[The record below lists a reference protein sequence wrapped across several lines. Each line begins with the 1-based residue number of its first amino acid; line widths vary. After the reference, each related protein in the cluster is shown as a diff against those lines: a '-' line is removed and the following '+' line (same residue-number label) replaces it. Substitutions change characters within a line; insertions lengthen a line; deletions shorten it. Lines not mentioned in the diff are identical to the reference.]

1 MSNATTREP
10 ERENAAAIG
19 NPTYPK
25 PTTAIR
31 RWCAISRPAI
41 LTTGSHLAEPR
52 EPRFRSRRQSPDCT
66 ACGAEPINPAPPVTR
81 MRFPLRSVTNL
92 SYSACCSK
100 CSLSSCQYHRGRV
113 GSYHLDKEGIFKR
126 LCHPRNLL
134 RPKLGVN
141 RHRQEP
147 IGQLLRDGKVT
158 LPVSEV
164 GICFLQ
170 VNGNRIVDAGSDTG
184 RMQRLLQVITL
195 LELDGIHMVDVPS
208 MWRRGRSLILTV
220 RKQTIVLR
228 RHVPAPL

>member
-10 ERENAAAIG
+10 ARENAAATG

-31 RWCAISRPAI
+31 RWCAISR
-41 LTTGSHLAEPR
+41 
-52 EPRFRSRRQSPDCT
+52 
-66 ACGAEPINPAPPVTR
+66 EPINPAPPVTR
-81 MRFPLRSVTNL
+81 MRSPLRSVMNL

-134 RPKLGVN
+134 RPKLGVD
-141 RHRQEP
+141 RQRQEP

-164 GICFLQ
+164 GIGLLQ
-170 VNGNRIVDAGSDTG
+170 VDGNRIVDSRSNTG
-184 RMQRLLQVITL
+184 RMERLLHVITL

-208 MWRRGRSLILTV
+208 MWWRGR
-220 RKQTIVLR
+220 
-228 RHVPAPL
+228 